1 MEKVINTYENLF
13 IVSLAN
19 GEEAAKEIVNKFTTL
34 IANNAEIVE
43 VADWGKRRLAYAIN
57 DETEGYYTVV
67 TFKTASDFPAEL
79 DRLFNIDEN
88 VMRAM
93 TIKLDVKAIER
104 NNAAKKAP
112 VVEAAEVAEVAEV
125 VADAEQFVQ
134 GGKLR
139 CQIST

>member
-19 GEEAAKEIVNKFTTL
+19 GEEAAKETVNKFTTL

-43 VADWGKRRLAYAIN
+43 VADWGKRRLAYLIN
-57 DETEGYYTVV
+57 DESEGYYTVV

-112 VVEAAEVAEVAEV
+112 VVEAEEVAAVTE
-125 VADAEQFVQ
+125 VADAE
-134 GGKLR
+134 
-139 CQIST
+139 

>member
-19 GEEAAKEIVNKFTTL
+19 GEDAAKETVNKFTTL

-43 VADWGKRRLAYAIN
+43 VAEWGKRRLAYLIN
-57 DETEGYYTVV
+57 DEAEGYYTVV

-104 NNAAKKAP
+104 TNAAKKAP
-112 VVEAAEVAEVAEV
+112 VAEVVEEVVAEVAEEV
-125 VADAEQFVQ
+125 VADAE
-134 GGKLR
+134 
-139 CQIST
+139 

>member
-1 MEKVINTYENLF
+1 MEKVINSYENLF

-19 GEEAAKEIVNKFTTL
+19 GEDAAKETVNKFTTL

-43 VADWGKRRLAYAIN
+43 VAEWGKRRLAYAIN
-57 DETEGYYTVV
+57 DENEGYYTVV

-93 TIKLDVKAIER
+93 TIKLDVKAIEK

-112 VVEAAEVAEVAEV
+112 VVEAVEEVAEVTET
-125 VADAEQFVQ
+125 VADAE
-134 GGKLR
+134 
-139 CQIST
+139 

>member
-1 MEKVINTYENLF
+1 MNTYENLF

-19 GEEAAKEIVNKFTTL
+19 GEEAAKETVNKFTTL

-43 VADWGKRRLAYAIN
+43 VAEWGKRRLAYAIN
-57 DETEGYYTVV
+57 DESEGYYTVV

-93 TIKLDVKAIER
+93 TIKLDVKAIEK

-112 VVEAAEVAEVAEV
+112 VVEAVAEVAEV
-125 VADAEQFVQ
+125 TEVADAE
-134 GGKLR
+134 
-139 CQIST
+139 

>member
-19 GEEAAKEIVNKFTTL
+19 GEAAAKETVNKFTTL

-43 VADWGKRRLAYAIN
+43 VAEWGKRRLAYLIN
-57 DETEGYYTVV
+57 DESEGYYTVV

-93 TIKLDVKAIER
+93 TIKLDTKAIEK

-112 VVEAAEVAEVAEV
+112 VVEVAEEVVAEVTET
-125 VADAEQFVQ
+125 VADAE
-134 GGKLR
+134 
-139 CQIST
+139 

>member
-19 GEEAAKEIVNKFTTL
+19 GEDAAKETVNKFTTL

-43 VADWGKRRLAYAIN
+43 VAEWGKRRLAYLIN
-57 DETEGYYTVV
+57 DEAEGYYTVV

-112 VVEAAEVAEVAEV
+112 VVEAVEVAEVTE
-125 VADAEQFVQ
+125 VADAE
-134 GGKLR
+134 
-139 CQIST
+139 

>member
-1 MEKVINTYENLF
+1 MEKVLNTYENLF

-19 GEEAAKEIVNKFTTL
+19 GEAAAKETVNKFTTL

-43 VADWGKRRLAYAIN
+43 VAEWGKRRLAYLIN
-57 DETEGYYTVV
+57 DESEGYYTVV

-93 TIKLDVKAIER
+93 TIKLDVKAIEK

-112 VVEAAEVAEVAEV
+112 VVEVAEEVVAEVTDT
-125 VADAEQFVQ
+125 VADAE
-134 GGKLR
+134 
-139 CQIST
+139 

>member
-19 GEEAAKEIVNKFTTL
+19 GEDAAKETVNKFTTL

-43 VADWGKRRLAYAIN
+43 VAEWGKRRLAYLIN
-57 DETEGYYTVV
+57 DESEGYYTVV

-93 TIKLDVKAIER
+93 TIKLDVKAIEK

-125 VADAEQFVQ
+125 VADAE
-134 GGKLR
+134 
-139 CQIST
+139 

>member
-19 GEEAAKEIVNKFTTL
+19 GEAAAKETVNKFTTL

-43 VADWGKRRLAYAIN
+43 VAEWGKRRLAYLIN
-57 DETEGYYTVV
+57 DEAEGYYTVV

-93 TIKLDVKAIER
+93 TIKLDVKAIEK

-112 VVEAAEVAEVAEV
+112 VVEAAEVVEVAEEV
-125 VADAEQFVQ
+125 TDAE
-134 GGKLR
+134 
-139 CQIST
+139 

>member
-19 GEEAAKEIVNKFTTL
+19 GEAAAKETVNKFTTL

-43 VADWGKRRLAYAIN
+43 VAEWGKRRLAYLIN
-57 DETEGYYTVV
+57 DEAEGYYTVV

-93 TIKLDVKAIER
+93 TIKLDVKAIEK

-125 VADAEQFVQ
+125 VADAE
-134 GGKLR
+134 
-139 CQIST
+139 

>member
-1 MEKVINTYENLF
+1 MNSYENLF

-19 GEEAAKEIVNKFTTL
+19 GEDAAKETVNKFTTL

-43 VADWGKRRLAYAIN
+43 VAEWGKRRLAYAIN
-57 DETEGYYTVV
+57 DENEGYYTVV

-93 TIKLDVKAIER
+93 TIKLDVKAIEK

-112 VVEAAEVAEVAEV
+112 VVEAVEEVAEVTEA
-125 VADAEQFVQ
+125 VADAE
-134 GGKLR
+134 
-139 CQIST
+139 

>member
-19 GEEAAKEIVNKFTTL
+19 GEDAAKETVNKFTTL

-43 VADWGKRRLAYAIN
+43 VAEWGKRRLAYLIN
-57 DETEGYYTVV
+57 DEAEGYYTVV

-93 TIKLDVKAIER
+93 TIKLDVKAIEK

-125 VADAEQFVQ
+125 VADAE
-134 GGKLR
+134 
-139 CQIST
+139 

>member
-19 GEEAAKEIVNKFTTL
+19 GEDAAKETVNKFTTL

-43 VADWGKRRLAYAIN
+43 VAEWGKRRLAYLIN
-57 DETEGYYTVV
+57 DESEGYYTVV

-88 VMRAM
+88 VMRSM

-104 NNAAKKAP
+104 TNAAKKAP
-112 VVEAAEVAEVAEV
+112 VAEVVEVAEVAEEV
-125 VADAEQFVQ
+125 VADAE
-134 GGKLR
+134 
-139 CQIST
+139 

>member
-19 GEEAAKEIVNKFTTL
+19 GEEAAKETVNKFTTL

-43 VADWGKRRLAYAIN
+43 VAEWGKRRLAYLIN
-57 DETEGYYTVV
+57 DESEGYYTVV

-88 VMRAM
+88 VMRSM
-93 TIKLDVKAIER
+93 TIKLDVKAIEK

-112 VVEAAEVAEVAEV
+112 VAAVEEVAEVTE
-125 VADAEQFVQ
+125 VADAE
-134 GGKLR
+134 
-139 CQIST
+139 

>member
-19 GEEAAKEIVNKFTTL
+19 GEEAAKETVNKFTTL

-43 VADWGKRRLAYAIN
+43 VAEWGRRRLAYLIN
-57 DETEGYYTVV
+57 DESEGYYTVV

-112 VVEAAEVAEVAEV
+112 VVEVAEVAEVAETT
-125 VADAEQFVQ
+125 DAE
-134 GGKLR
+134 
-139 CQIST
+139 

>member
-19 GEEAAKEIVNKFTTL
+19 GEDAAKETVNKFTTL

-43 VADWGKRRLAYAIN
+43 VADWGRRRLAYLIN
-57 DETEGYYTVV
+57 DEAEGYYTVV

-112 VVEAAEVAEVAEV
+112 VVEAVEVAEVTE
-125 VADAEQFVQ
+125 VADAE
-134 GGKLR
+134 
-139 CQIST
+139 

>member
-19 GEEAAKEIVNKFTTL
+19 GEAAAKETVNKFTTL

-43 VADWGKRRLAYAIN
+43 VADWGKRRLAYLIN
-57 DETEGYYTVV
+57 DEAEGYYTVV

-93 TIKLDVKAIER
+93 TIKLDVKAIEK

-112 VVEAAEVAEVAEV
+112 VVEAEVAEVAETT
-125 VADAEQFVQ
+125 DAE
-134 GGKLR
+134 
-139 CQIST
+139 

>member
-19 GEEAAKEIVNKFTTL
+19 GEEAAKETVNKFTTL

-43 VADWGKRRLAYAIN
+43 VAEWGKRRLAYLIN
-57 DETEGYYTVV
+57 DESEGYYTVV

-104 NNAAKKAP
+104 TNAAKKAP
-112 VVEAAEVAEVAEV
+112 VAEVVEVAEEV
-125 VADAEQFVQ
+125 VSDAE
-134 GGKLR
+134 
-139 CQIST
+139 

>member
-19 GEEAAKEIVNKFTTL
+19 GEDAAKETVNKFTTL

-43 VADWGKRRLAYAIN
+43 VAEWGKRRLAYLIN
-57 DETEGYYTVV
+57 DESEGYYTVV

-79 DRLFNIDEN
+79 DRLFNIDEH

-93 TIKLDVKAIER
+93 TIKLDVKAIEK

-125 VADAEQFVQ
+125 VADAE
-134 GGKLR
+134 
-139 CQIST
+139 

>member
-1 MEKVINTYENLF
+1 MEKVLNTYENLF

-19 GEEAAKEIVNKFTTL
+19 GEAAAKETVNKFTTL

-43 VADWGKRRLAYAIN
+43 VAEWGRRRLAYLIN
-57 DETEGYYTVV
+57 DESEGYYTVV

-88 VMRAM
+88 VMRSM

-104 NNAAKKAP
+104 TNAAKKAP
-112 VVEAAEVAEVAEV
+112 VAEVVEVAEVAEEV
-125 VADAEQFVQ
+125 VADAE
-134 GGKLR
+134 
-139 CQIST
+139 

>member
-19 GEEAAKEIVNKFTTL
+19 GEEAAKETVNKFTTL

-43 VADWGKRRLAYAIN
+43 VAEWGKRRLAYLIN
-57 DETEGYYTVV
+57 DEAEGYYTVV

-88 VMRAM
+88 VMRSM
-93 TIKLDVKAIER
+93 TIKLDVKAIEK
-104 NNAAKKAP
+104 NNAAKKARVAE
-112 VVEAAEVAEVAEV
+112 VVEVAEVAKEV
-125 VADAEQFVQ
+125 VADAE
-134 GGKLR
+134 
-139 CQIST
+139 

>member
-19 GEEAAKEIVNKFTTL
+19 GEDAAKETVNKFTTL

-43 VADWGKRRLAYAIN
+43 VADWGKRRLAYLIN
-57 DETEGYYTVV
+57 DEAEGYYTVV

-93 TIKLDVKAIER
+93 TIKLDVKAIEK

-112 VVEAAEVAEVAEV
+112 VVEVAEEVVAEVAET
-125 VADAEQFVQ
+125 VADAE
-134 GGKLR
+134 
-139 CQIST
+139 

>member
-19 GEEAAKEIVNKFTTL
+19 GEEAAKETVNKFTTL

-43 VADWGKRRLAYAIN
+43 VAEWGKRRLAYLIN
-57 DETEGYYTVV
+57 DESEGYYTVV

-112 VVEAAEVAEVAEV
+112 VVEAEVVEVAETT
-125 VADAEQFVQ
+125 DAE
-134 GGKLR
+134 
-139 CQIST
+139 

>member
-19 GEEAAKEIVNKFTTL
+19 GEDAAKETVNKFTTL

-43 VADWGKRRLAYAIN
+43 VAEWGKRRLAYAIN
-57 DETEGYYTVV
+57 DESEGYYTVV

-112 VVEAAEVAEVAEV
+112 VVEAEVVEVAETT
-125 VADAEQFVQ
+125 DAE
-134 GGKLR
+134 
-139 CQIST
+139 

>member
-19 GEEAAKEIVNKFTTL
+19 GEDAAKETVNKFTTL

-43 VADWGKRRLAYAIN
+43 VAEWGRRRLAYLIN
-57 DETEGYYTVV
+57 DESEGYYTVV

-93 TIKLDVKAIER
+93 TIKLDVKAIEK

-112 VVEAAEVAEVAEV
+112 VVEAEVAEDAVEV
-125 VADAEQFVQ
+125 SDAE
-134 GGKLR
+134 
-139 CQIST
+139 

>member
-19 GEEAAKEIVNKFTTL
+19 GEDAAKETVNKFTTL

-43 VADWGKRRLAYAIN
+43 VAEWGKRRLAYLIN
-57 DETEGYYTVV
+57 DEAEGYYTVV

-125 VADAEQFVQ
+125 VADAE
-134 GGKLR
+134 
-139 CQIST
+139 

>member
-19 GEEAAKEIVNKFTTL
+19 GEEAAKETVNKFTTL

-43 VADWGKRRLAYAIN
+43 VAEWGKRRLAYLIN
-57 DETEGYYTVV
+57 DESEGYYTVV

-93 TIKLDVKAIER
+93 TIKLDVKAIEK

-112 VVEAAEVAEVAEV
+112 VVEAEVVEVAETT
-125 VADAEQFVQ
+125 DAE
-134 GGKLR
+134 
-139 CQIST
+139 

>member
-19 GEEAAKEIVNKFTTL
+19 GEAAAKETVNKFTTL

-43 VADWGKRRLAYAIN
+43 VAEWGKRRLAYLIN
-57 DETEGYYTVV
+57 DESEGYYTVV

-93 TIKLDVKAIER
+93 TIKLDVKAIEK

-112 VVEAAEVAEVAEV
+112 VAEVVEVAEVAEV
-125 VADAEQFVQ
+125 ADAE
-134 GGKLR
+134 
-139 CQIST
+139 

>member
-19 GEEAAKEIVNKFTTL
+19 GEAAAKETVNKFTTL

-43 VADWGKRRLAYAIN
+43 VAEWGKRRLAYLIN
-57 DETEGYYTVV
+57 DESEGYYTVV

-88 VMRAM
+88 VMRSM
-93 TIKLDVKAIER
+93 TVKLDVKAIAR

-112 VVEAAEVAEVAEV
+112 VAEVVEEVVEV
-125 VADAEQFVQ
+125 TEVADAE
-134 GGKLR
+134 
-139 CQIST
+139 

>member
-19 GEEAAKEIVNKFTTL
+19 GEAAAKETVNKFTTL
-34 IANNAEIVE
+34 IGNNAEIVE

-88 VMRAM
+88 VMRSM
-93 TIKLDVKAIER
+93 TIKLDMKAIAK
-104 NNAAKKAP
+104 NKAAKKSVPA
-112 VVEAAEVAEVAEV
+112 VEATEVVAEVEETT
-125 VADAEQFVQ
+125 DAE
-134 GGKLR
+134 
-139 CQIST
+139 

>member
-19 GEEAAKEIVNKFTTL
+19 GEAAAKETVNKFTTL

-88 VMRAM
+88 VMRSM
-93 TIKLDVKAIER
+93 TIKLDMKAIAK
-104 NNAAKKAP
+104 NKAAKKSVPA
-112 VVEAAEVAEVAEV
+112 VEATEVVAEVEETT
-125 VADAEQFVQ
+125 DAE
-134 GGKLR
+134 
-139 CQIST
+139 

>member
-19 GEEAAKEIVNKFTTL
+19 GEAAAKETVNKFTTL

-43 VADWGKRRLAYAIN
+43 VADWGKRRLAYLIN
-57 DETEGYYTVV
+57 DESEGYYTVV

-93 TIKLDVKAIER
+93 TIKLDVKAIEK

-112 VVEAAEVAEVAEV
+112 IVEAVAEVAEV
-125 VADAEQFVQ
+125 TEVADAE
-134 GGKLR
+134 
-139 CQIST
+139 

>member
-19 GEEAAKEIVNKFTTL
+19 GEAAAKETVNKFTTL
-34 IANNAEIVE
+34 IADNAEIVE
-43 VADWGKRRLAYAIN
+43 VAEWGKRRLAYLIN
-57 DETEGYYTVV
+57 DESEGYYTVV

-88 VMRAM
+88 VMRSM
-93 TIKLDVKAIER
+93 TIKLDVKAIEK

-112 VVEAAEVAEVAEV
+112 VVEVVEEEVAEVTET
-125 VADAEQFVQ
+125 VADAE
-134 GGKLR
+134 
-139 CQIST
+139 

>member
-19 GEEAAKEIVNKFTTL
+19 GEDAAKETVNKFTTL

-43 VADWGKRRLAYAIN
+43 VAEWGKRRLAYLIN
-57 DETEGYYTVV
+57 DESEGYYTVV

-88 VMRAM
+88 VMRSM
-93 TIKLDVKAIER
+93 TIKLDMKAIER
-104 NNAAKKAP
+104 SNAAKKAP
-112 VVEAAEVAEVAEV
+112 VAEVVEEVVAEVAEEV
-125 VADAEQFVQ
+125 VADAE
-134 GGKLR
+134 
-139 CQIST
+139 

>member
-19 GEEAAKEIVNKFTTL
+19 GEDAAKETVNKFTTL

-43 VADWGKRRLAYAIN
+43 VAEWGKRRLAYLIN
-57 DETEGYYTVV
+57 DESEGYYTVV

-93 TIKLDVKAIER
+93 TIKLDVKAIEK

-112 VVEAAEVAEVAEV
+112 VVEAVAEVAEV
-125 VADAEQFVQ
+125 TEVADAE
-134 GGKLR
+134 
-139 CQIST
+139 